1 MGYSMTFYIR
11 GVFKIDRV
19 YSEVRKHKLLVI
31 IPSMAM
37 ILSLVLDFFNPLIT
51 RAIID
56 RVVTGGERNLL
67 LPYIAGLFGVTM
79 SRAVLGYT
87 KEYLF
92 DLFSTKVVIRLKDDT
107 YRHIMKL
114 SFKYFDSMN
123 TGELMS
129 RMSEDVENVWNAV
142 AFGLRLIVE
151 DALYFILAL
160 GLLTYFNW
168 KLTLICLTIMLPIA
182 FIAVQLEKRSTK
194 SYEEISDHIAKLNT
208 TAQEN
213 IAGVRLVKAFS
224 RERHEIGKF
233 FEMNRKNFELN
244 SRQTKIMSDYF
255 PPIEL
260 LTNLA
265 VVAMVAFGGYFV
277 TTGEMTLGTLVAF
290 STYIWNLI
298 WPLRDMGW
306 LINLASQNK
315 SSLGKLEKIFAEEPS
330 ISDSDAAED
339 LAISGKVEFRDLSFS
354 YGGENVLEDIS
365 FMASAG
371 STVAIMGTTGS
382 GKSSLTGLIGRYYE
396 FQSGDLF
403 VDDIPVREITLESLR
418 RSMSVVP
425 QDTFLFSDTIENN
438 VRLGRR
444 DATDAEVSEA
454 LELACADFVDE
465 LMDGPATVIGE
476 RGVGLSGGQKQRIAI
491 ARAIIRRSP
500 IMILDD
506 ATSALDMDT
515 EYRLLRNLKHL
526 PSKSTLFIIA
536 HRISAVKNADLILMM
551 EDGRI
556 IERGTHE
563 ELVARGGAYYEVY
576 REQFK
581 DFDSLKEGA

>member
-1 MGYSMTFYIR
+1 
-11 GVFKIDRV
+11 
-19 YSEVRKHKLLVI
+19 
-31 IPSMAM
+31 MAM

-56 RVVTGGERNLL
+56 RVVIGGERHLL
-67 LPYIAGLFGVTM
+67 LPFIAGLFGVTM

-114 SFKYFDSMN
+114 SFKYFDTMN
-123 TGELMS
+123 TGELMA

-151 DALYFILAL
+151 DALYFVLAL

-182 FIAVQLEKRSTK
+182 WIAVQLEKRSTK

-244 SRQTKIMSDYF
+244 SKQTKIMSDYF

-265 VVAMVAFGGYFV
+265 VVAMVAFGGFFV
-277 TTGEMTLGTLVAF
+277 TSGEMTLGTLVAF

-315 SSLGKLEKIFAEEPS
+315 SSLGKLEKIFKEEPS
-330 ISDSDAAED
+330 IRSLETAAD
-339 LAISGKVEFRDLSFS
+339 LSISGKVEFRDLSFS

-365 FMASAG
+365 FTANAG

-396 FQSGDLF
+396 FQTGSLLI
-403 VDDIPVREITLESLR
+403 DDVPIRDITLESLR
-418 RSMSVVP
+418 RNMSVVP

-444 DATDAEVSEA
+444 DATDTEVIEA
-454 LELACADFVDE
+454 LDLACADFVGE
-465 LMDGPATVIGE
+465 LSEGPATIIGE

-515 EYRLLRNLKHL
+515 EYKLLRNLKHL

-536 HRISAVKNADLILMM
+536 HRISDSKECRPHTHKWRM
-551 EDGRI
+551 EG
-556 IERGTHE
+556 
-563 ELVARGGAYYEVY
+563 
-576 REQFK
+576 
-581 DFDSLKEGA
+581 